1 MCTSYYSSVRKQSGF
16 SLIELIVTI
25 VILGIAVS
33 AFMMIVSDSV
43 SRSADPMLRTQ
54 ASAIGHAYLEEVL
67 SMSYND
73 PDGIGGET
81 RANYD
86 DVLDYNGLSDAGARD
101 INGNPI
107 AALSAYN
114 ITIAVSDAAIS
125 GQTMRRVQVNVTQ
138 PNGETVTMTG
148 YRGNY

>member
-1 MCTSYYSSVRKQSGF
+1 MCTSNNKCSQKQSGF

-67 SMSYND
+67 SMPFAD

-81 RANYD
+81 RANFD
-86 DVLDYNGLSDAGARD
+86 DVLDYNGLNDAGARD
-101 INGNPI
+101 INGNLI
-107 AALSAYN
+107 AALAAYN
-114 ITIAVSDAAIS
+114 ITVAVTDANIA
-125 GQTMRRVQVNVTQ
+125 GQAMRRVQVNVTQ

>member
-1 MCTSYYSSVRKQSGF
+1 MYINHYKSIRAQSGF

-67 SMSYND
+67 SMPYND
-73 PDGIGGET
+73 PDGVGGET
-81 RANYD
+81 RANFD
-86 DVLDYNGLSDAGARD
+86 DVMDYNGLSDTGARD
-101 INGNPI
+101 INGNLI
-107 AALSAYN
+107 AALAAYN
-114 ITIAVSDAAIS
+114 ITVAVTDANIS
-125 GQTMRRVQVNVTQ
+125 GQAMRRVQVNVTQ